1 MIRSLTSKSLT
12 ARTPC
17 FISAG
22 AEATGETVTAQE
34 EEEANPWGLQDG
46 SVAGLRLDAFPD
58 AETWQDMITFFRQH
72 QPLRQEVGV
81 HTDGLLSLPIL
92 LMVIVIVA
100 IFKENI
106 FRPPM
111 TQSETLHFLFF
122 LFPNGKYEPSCP
134 EEALGKETPRG
145 HKRPL
150 ATWLQTHAANCLVR
164 RWQPSSSC
172 AAATTV
178 TAEKT
183 AVLWKAV
190 NIGYKSSHE
199 NPARKT
205 PAVPFAAS
213 SHDTWTSAISS
224 VGRLLARALSSV
236 DSLRVPWQ
244 FTNCTTS
251 PSRQTYP
258 PVRGWPENRP

>member
-1 MIRSLTSKSLT
+1 MINDALTHFQIINGENSLFYFSRCRSDRRTSDVASRRRGKSLGL
-12 ARTPC
+12 ARRVGRGTQAWRLPRR
-17 FISAG
+17 G
-22 AEATGETVTAQE
+22 
-34 EEEANPWGLQDG
+34 D
-46 SVAGLRLDAFPD
+46 VAGHVNFLPATPAASPR
-58 AETWQDMITFFRQH
+58 
-72 QPLRQEVGV
+72 G
-81 HTDGLLSLPIL
+81 GCLLCLPIL
-92 LMVIVIVA
+92 LMVIVIIA

-122 LFPNGKYEPSCP
+122 FFPNRKCEPPCP

-150 ATWLQTHAANCLVR
+150 ATWLQTHAADCLVR
-164 RWQPSSSC
+164 RWQPSSSS
-172 AAATTV
+172 AAATSV

-190 NIGYKSSHE
+190 NIGYKSSHQ

-251 PSRQTYP
+251 PSWQTYP
-258 PVRGWPENRP
+258 LVRGWPENRP